1 MALNEWGF
9 AAEVKSWWDTA
20 LAADASELDHCSVEE
35 QVEVGGSQKR
45 SDLTVLTATGEVRLA
60 GELRLPDHREHDPW
74 DPNKLLGRFRSRR
87 SHARA
92 TKGTAVRGFA
102 LPRPRFRPDTR
113 LDRGGLHVES
123 HGGSDGGRWG
133 GSLRRTE

>member
-1 MALNEWGF
+1 VALNEWGF

-74 DPNKLLGRFRSRR
+74 DPNNLLGRFRSRR

-92 TKGTAVRGFA
+92 TKATAVRGVRTIANRSHLVTRRFA
-102 LPRPRFRPDTR
+102 APCSARSVR
-113 LDRGGLHVES
+113 LL
-123 HGGSDGGRWG
+123 
-133 GSLRRTE
+133 